1 MRSRA
6 NRFPLRHAGRA
17 GILLACLVAASPVR
31 AADDVSVSTNDG
43 YGRILFTLAPLAHAR
58 ASAAGG
64 VFTITFDRKVGV
76 DPAQIAQTLS
86 PYIANGRIDPD
97 GKTLRFAL
105 TQNVR
110 LHTSTMG
117 TKIAIDL
124 LPSAYAGTPPDLP
137 PPPPPPPKAVDVAS
151 LEGLKVRAGAYSH
164 FTRIVFDWPHD
175 VAYAVFPGAG
185 KLTVRFEAQVR
196 PDLSSIDKFQPPWIK
211 NAGWHIEGKGTVIE
225 FETDADAGFHDF
237 RDGTHVVI
245 DVLAPKTDAAAY
257 DPPGGVKQKPTMFAS
272 LEGTVKP
279 SAAAPTAQ
287 ATPPA
292 AAATPSASKP
302 ATAQPPSKPAAIT
315 GAQAQAI
322 ATAATKI
329 NPPRPATAAPT
340 PAAAS
345 TTAAATPPSS
355 PQAAAPAT
363 TASAAAATAASAPAA
378 PGGTGQNGP
387 VQPATTETTKTG
399 IVLSLPGAGA
409 RPVAVFMRGLTA
421 WIVLEGAPGFDATK
435 LKAALGTFPTAVEAA
450 SGDGVSILRIGLKA
464 PEEISARSE
473 GSTLKVVIATQI
485 SDTATAI
492 GFSRNQEDPKL
503 ASLSTL
509 LPGADRSFA
518 MLDPVTGDT
527 LTVVPASA
535 GRAVIASHS
544 YVEFAL
550 LKTAAGL
557 AVSPFIDDLDVE
569 VMNARVSITHPGGLS
584 LTPPALPVPNSPSA
598 LTRNGDGPAFLDFAS
613 WSKAKGKTLLD
624 KERLLRQ
631 ASAHGRSEDAT
642 HARLDLARFYLA
654 NGFAAEA
661 LGLVNLMQAGDPA
674 LQSDRQLQTMRAA
687 ADYMMGRYKDAHN
700 DIAATAF
707 DTDRHAAFWRGLIET
722 ALENWDDARTA
733 LANSEPVINRYPAD
747 WQARARI
754 AEAQTGLGKGSLEMV
769 DAALMHLPHD
779 LPQPLAVDA
788 ELTRARLYAA
798 EGRYRAAAPLFEAVQ
813 QSGDERQAA
822 ESIYYQ
828 TDAALAAGAIRPLT
842 AAQEFEKLRFRWRGD
857 SLEMKTLRRLGAIY
871 FATHDWRKGLATL
884 RTATQNF
891 PNDDQARRA
900 QDDMRAAFVNLFL
913 KGQADK
919 MAPIE
924 ALSLF
929 YDNVDLTPI
938 GPQGDE
944 MIRRMADRL
953 VAVDLLS
960 PAEDLLNYQVTKR
973 LDGVA
978 RAQVATRLA
987 MIDLM
992 DKKPKQALQV
1002 LRSTQLSTLPDDLN
1016 HQRMLLEARA
1026 LAALKQWDVALDLV
1040 SVDTA
1045 PDTARLRADIYWE
1058 SGNWAVAGQKTEEL
1072 LGTRFSD
1079 PSPLTAEERADVMRT
1094 AIAYSLANDQ
1104 ASLDRLRDHFADKM
1118 KASPDAS
1125 AFAVVTQR
1133 IDLHGLAFR
1142 DTAGQVASIDT
1153 LQTFMK
1159 DFRKR
1164 YDSAP
1169 VTN

>member
-1 MRSRA
+1 M
-6 NRFPLRHAGRA
+6 
-17 GILLACLVAASPVR
+17 
-31 AADDVSVSTNDG
+31 
-43 YGRILFTLAPLAHAR
+43 
-58 ASAAGG
+58 
-64 VFTITFDRKVGV
+64 
-76 DPAQIAQTLS
+76 
-86 PYIANGRIDPD
+86 
-97 GKTLRFAL
+97 
-105 TQNVR
+105 
-110 LHTSTMG
+110 
-117 TKIAIDL
+117 
-124 LPSAYAGTPPDLP
+124 
-137 PPPPPPPKAVDVAS
+137 
-151 LEGLKVRAGAYSH
+151 
-164 FTRIVFDWPHD
+164 
-175 VAYAVFPGAG
+175 
-185 KLTVRFEAQVR
+185 
-196 PDLSSIDKFQPPWIK
+196 
-211 NAGWHIEGKGTVIE
+211 
-225 FETDADAGFHDF
+225 
-237 RDGTHVVI
+237 
-245 DVLAPKTDAAAY
+245 
-257 DPPGGVKQKPTMFAS
+257 
-272 LEGTVKP
+272 
-279 SAAAPTAQ
+279 
-287 ATPPA
+287 
-292 AAATPSASKP
+292 
-302 ATAQPPSKPAAIT
+302 
-315 GAQAQAI
+315 
-322 ATAATKI
+322 
-329 NPPRPATAAPT
+329 
-340 PAAAS
+340 
-345 TTAAATPPSS
+345 
-355 PQAAAPAT
+355 
-363 TASAAAATAASAPAA
+363 
-378 PGGTGQNGP
+378 
-387 VQPATTETTKTG
+387 
-399 IVLSLPGAGA
+399 
-409 RPVAVFMRGLTA
+409 
-421 WIVLEGAPGFDATK
+421 
-435 LKAALGTFPTAVEAA
+435 
-450 SGDGVSILRIGLKA
+450 
-464 PEEISARSE
+464 
-473 GSTLKVVIATQI
+473 
-485 SDTATAI
+485 
-492 GFSRNQEDPKL
+492 
-503 ASLSTL
+503 
-509 LPGADRSFA
+509 
-518 MLDPVTGDT
+518 
-527 LTVVPASA
+527 
-535 GRAVIASHS
+535 IASHA

-557 AVSPFIDDLDVE
+557 VVSPFIDDLDVE
-569 VMNARVSITHPGGLS
+569 AMNARVSITHPGGLA
-584 LTPPALPVPNSPSA
+584 LTPPAEPVPNSPSA
-598 LTRNGDGPAFLDFAS
+598 LTRNGDGPSFLDFAA
-613 WSKAKGKTLLD
+613 WGKANGKTFLD
-624 KERLLRQ
+624 KERGLRQ
-631 ASAHGRSEDAT
+631 ASAHMKSEDAT

-661 LGLVNLMQAGDPA
+661 LGLINLMQAGDPA
-674 LQSDRQLQTMRAA
+674 LQSDRHLQTMRAA

-733 LANSEPVINRYPAD
+733 LANAEPVIKRYPAD

-779 LPQPLAVDA
+779 MPAPLVFDA
-788 ELTRARLYAA
+788 DLTRARLYAA
-798 EGRYRAAAPLFEAVQ
+798 EGRYRAAAPLFDAVQ
-813 QSGDERQAA
+813 QGGDERQAA
-822 ESIYYQ
+822 EAIYYQ
-828 TDAALAAGAIRPLT
+828 TDAALSAGAIRPVT
-842 AAQEFEKLRFRWRGD
+842 AAVQFEKLRFRWRGD
-857 SLEMKTLRRLGAIY
+857 SLEMKTLRKLGSIY
-871 FATHDWRKGLATL
+871 FAEHDWRKGLATL
-884 RTATQNF
+884 RVATQNF
-891 PNDDQARRA
+891 PNDDLARQA

-1002 LRSTQLSTLPDDLN
+1002 MRATQLSTLPDDLN

-1026 LAALKQWDVALDLV
+1026 LAALKEWDLALDLI

-1072 LGTRFSD
+1072 LAARYSD
-1079 PSPLTAEERADVMRT
+1079 AAPLSTDERADVMRT

-1104 ASLDRLRDHFADKM
+1104 ASLDRLRDRFADKM

-1153 LQTFMK
+1153 LATFMK

>member
-1 MRSRA
+1 MQSTA
-6 NRFPLRHAGRA
+6 NIFSLRHAVRA
-17 GILLACLVAASPVR
+17 GILLGCLIASSP
-31 AADDVSVSTNDG
+31 ALAGDDVSVSTNDG
-43 YGRILFTLAPLAHAR
+43 YGRILLNLAPLAHAK
-58 ASAAGG
+58 ATAAGG
-64 VFTITFDRKVGV
+64 VFTIAFDRKVSV

-86 PYIANGRIDPD
+86 GYISNGRIDSD
-97 GKTLRFAL
+97 GRTLRFAL
-105 TQNVR
+105 SQNVR

-124 LPSAYAGTPPDLP
+124 LPQNFAGTPPDLP
-137 PPPPPPPKAVDVAS
+137 APPPPPPKAVDVAA

-164 FTRIVFDWPHD
+164 FTRIVFDWPRD

-185 KLTVRFEAQVR
+185 KLTVRFEAQAR
-196 PDLSSIDKFQPPWIK
+196 PDLSSIEKFQPPWIK
-211 NAGWHIEGKGTVIE
+211 NAGWHIDGRGTVIE
-225 FETDADAGFHDF
+225 FETDSDAGYHDF

-245 DVLAPKTDAAAY
+245 DVLAPKSDAASY
-257 DPPGGVKQKPTMFAS
+257 DPPGGAKQAPTMFAS
-272 LEGTVKP
+272 LESPVKP
-279 SAAAPTAQ
+279 AQTAPAQTAQ
-287 ATPPA
+287 
-292 AAATPSASKP
+292 TPSARASKP
-302 ATAQPPSKPAAIT
+302 AAPLSPPTSKPAAIT
-315 GAQAQAI
+315 GAQAKAI
-322 ATAATKI
+322 ADAAAKI
-329 NPPRPATAAPT
+329 NPPKPAAPPATPATQPPSPASKTASQPPAQATGAA
-340 PAAAS
+340 PAAAN
-345 TTAAATPPSS
+345 TAAA
-355 PQAAAPAT
+355 PQAT
-363 TASAAAATAASAPAA
+363 APAA
-378 PGGTGQNGP
+378 DSAANGP
-387 VQPATTETTKTG
+387 VQSATTQATKTG
-399 IVLSLPGAGA
+399 IVLTLNGAGA

-435 LKAALGTFPTAVEAA
+435 LKSALGTFPTGVEAA
-450 SGDGVSILRIGLKA
+450 SGDGVSILRIGLKSPA
-464 PEEISARSE
+464 EISARAE
-473 GSTLKVVIATQI
+473 GSYLKVVIASEIGETP
-485 SDTATAI
+485 TAI

-527 LTVVPASA
+527 ITVIPATA
-535 GRAVIASHS
+535 GRAMIAPHS

-557 AVSPFIDDLDVE
+557 VVTPFIDDLDVE
-569 VMNARVSITHPGGLS
+569 VMNARVSITHPGGLA
-584 LTPPALPVPNSPSA
+584 LTPPAEPVPNSPSA
-598 LTRNGDGPAFLDFAS
+598 LTRNGDGPSFLDFSS
-613 WSKAKGKTLLD
+613 WSKADGKTFLD
-624 KERLLRQ
+624 KERRLRQ
-631 ASAHGRSEDAT
+631 ASAHMKPEDAT
-642 HARLDLARFYLA
+642 RARLALARFYLA

-661 LGLVNLMQAGDPA
+661 LGLINLMQEGDAA
-674 LQSDRQLQTMRAA
+674 LQSDRHLQTMRAA

-733 LANSEPVINRYPAD
+733 LANAEPVMKRYPAD

-754 AEAQTGLGKGSLEMV
+754 AEAETGLGKGSLEMA
-769 DAALMHLPHD
+769 DAALMHLPREM
-779 LPQPLAVDA
+779 PQPQAIDA
-788 ELTRARLYAA
+788 ELARARLYAA
-798 EGRYRAAAPLFEAVQ
+798 EGRYRAAAPLFDAVQ
-813 QSGDERQAA
+813 QSGDEHQAA
-822 ESIYYQ
+822 EAIFYQ
-828 TDAALAAGAIRPLT
+828 TDAALAAGAIRPVT
-842 AAQEFEKLRFRWRGD
+842 AIAQFERLRFRWRGD
-857 SLEMKTLRRLGAIY
+857 SLELKTLRRLGALY
-871 FATHDWRKGLATL
+871 FAAHDWRKGLATL
-884 RTATQNF
+884 RIATQNF
-891 PNDDQARRA
+891 PSNETARQA

-953 VAVDLLS
+953 VAVDLFS

-987 MIDLM
+987 MLYLM
-992 DKKPKQALQV
+992 DKKPKQALSS
-1002 LRSTQLSTLPDDLN
+1002 LRSTQLSTLPDDVN
-1016 HQRMLLEARA
+1016 HQRMLLEARS
-1026 LAALKQWDVALDLV
+1026 LAALKQWDVALDLI

-1072 LGTRFSD
+1072 LGARYSD
-1079 PSPLTAEERADVMRT
+1079 ATPLNAEERANVMRT

-1104 ASLDRLRDHFADKM
+1104 PSLDRLRDHFADKM
-1118 KASPDAS
+1118 KSSPDAS

-1142 DTAGQVASIDT
+1142 DTAGQIASIDT

-1164 YDSAP
+1164 YDGAP

>member
-1 MRSRA
+1 MGLRA
-6 NRFPLRHAGRA
+6 KGFLLRQAVRA
-17 GILLACLVAASPVR
+17 GLVVACLLAGSPAR
-31 AADDVSVSTNDG
+31 ADDTVSVATNDG
-43 YGRILFTLAPLAHAR
+43 YGRVLFTLTPVAHAR
-58 ASAAGG
+58 ALTQGG
-64 VFTITFDRKVGV
+64 VLTISFDRKVSV
-76 DPAQIAQTLS
+76 DPAQIAQTL
-86 PYIANGRIDPD
+86 AGLVTNGRIDPD

-105 TQNVR
+105 AQNVR
-110 LHTSTMG
+110 LHSSVMG
-117 TKIAIDL
+117 AKIAIDL
-124 LPSAYAGTPPDLP
+124 LPASYAGTPPDLP
-137 PPPPPPPKAVDVAS
+137 PPPPPPPKAVDVAA
-151 LEGLKVRAGAYSH
+151 LEGLKVRAGAYPN
-164 FTRIVFDWPHD
+164 FTRIVFDWPHN

-196 PDLSSIDKFQPPWIK
+196 PDLTSIDRFQPPWVK
-211 NAGWHIEGKGTVIE
+211 DAGWHIDGKGTVIE
-225 FETDADAGFHDF
+225 FDVDADAGFHDF
-237 RDGTHVVI
+237 RDGTHVVL
-245 DVLAPKTDAAAY
+245 DVLAPKTEADAY
-257 DPPGGVKQKPTMFAS
+257 NPPGGAREKPTMFAA
-272 LEGTVKP
+272 LEGTTAKP
-279 SAAAPTAQ
+279 APATQSSQQQPQQAAKPVAAADQNTKLAVTAAQ
-287 ATPPA
+287 AQSVAAAAAKINPPKQPAPPPANSATTAMTTQPPA
-292 AAATPSASKP
+292 AATG
-302 ATAQPPSKPAAIT
+302 TA
-315 GAQAQAI
+315 
-322 ATAATKI
+322 
-329 NPPRPATAAPT
+329 
-340 PAAAS
+340 PAAAAPG
-345 TTAAATPPSS
+345 AAASQTAQTAPPD
-355 PQAAAPAT
+355 AAPSGAVQTAT
-363 TASAAAATAASAPAA
+363 T
-378 PGGTGQNGP
+378 Q
-387 VQPATTETTKTG
+387 TTKDG
-399 IVLSLPGAGA
+399 VVLTLAGAGG
-409 RPVAVFMRGLTA
+409 RPAAVFMRGLTA
-421 WIVLEGAPGFDATK
+421 WIVLEGAPGFDAEK
-435 LKAALGTFPTAVEAA
+435 LKTSLGTFPAGVEAA
-450 SGDGVSILRIGLKA
+450 SGDGVSILRIALKS
-464 PEEISARSE
+464 PEEISARPE
-473 GSTLKVVIATQI
+473 GSALKIVIASQSVGTP
-485 SDTATAI
+485 TAI
-492 GFSRNQEDPKL
+492 GFSRNQDDPKL

-518 MLDPVTGDT
+518 MLDPVAGDT
-527 LTVVPASA
+527 ITVVPASV
-535 GRAVIASHS
+535 GRAMIAPHS

-550 LKTAAGL
+550 LKTASGL
-557 AVSPFIDDLDVE
+557 VVSPFIDDLDVE
-569 VMNARVSITHPGGLS
+569 VMNARVSITHPGGLA
-584 LTPPALPVPNSPSA
+584 LTPPSLPAPNSPSA
-598 LTRNGDGPAFLDFAS
+598 LAHNGDGPSYLDFAS
-613 WSKAKGKTLLD
+613 WSKADGKSFLD
-624 KERLLRQ
+624 RERRLRQ
-631 ASAHGRSEDAT
+631 ASAHMKPEEAT
-642 HARLDLARFYLA
+642 HARLELARFYLA

-661 LGLVNLMQAGDPA
+661 LGLLNLMQASDPM

-733 LANSEPVINRYPAD
+733 LANAEPVLKKYPAD
-747 WQARARI
+747 WQARAWL
-754 AEAQTGLGKGSLEMV
+754 AEAQTGLGKGSLETV

-779 LPQPLAVDA
+779 MPAPLAIDA
-788 ELTRARLYAA
+788 ELARARLYAA
-798 EGRYRAAAPLFEAVQ
+798 EGRYRAAAPLFDGVQ
-813 QSGDERQAA
+813 QSGNERQAA

-828 TDAALAAGAIRPLT
+828 TDAALTAGAIRPTT
-842 AAQEFEKLRFRWRGD
+842 ASATYERLRFRWRGD
-857 SLEMKTLRRLGAIY
+857 SLEMKTLLRLGALY
-871 FATHDWRKGLATL
+871 FGQHDWRKGLSTL
-884 RTATQNF
+884 RIVTQNF
-891 PNDDQARRA
+891 PNDDNARQA
-900 QDDMRAAFVNLFL
+900 QDVMRAAFVNLFL

-992 DKKPKQALQV
+992 DKKPKQALQT
-1002 LRSTQLSTLPDDLN
+1002 LRETQLSTLPDDVN

-1026 LAALKQWDVALDLV
+1026 LAAMKQWDVALDLI

-1045 PDTARLRADIYWE
+1045 SDTARLRADIYWE

-1072 LGTRFSD
+1072 LGSRFSD
-1079 PSPLTAEERADVMRT
+1079 ATPLTQEERADVMRA

-1104 ASLDRLRDHFADKM
+1104 ASLDRLRDHFVDKM